1 MRLTTTSYAILGLLD
16 LRDWTAYDLAQQANR
31 SLAFVWPVSESQL
44 YAEPKRLEA
53 EGLIRISHAPAGPE
67 RTRQVFAI
75 TTAGRRALKEWLSSE
90 PTAPKL
96 QAEILLRCL
105 FAPSASAED
114 LAAALQATKDAV
126 IESHL
131 AGLQLVE
138 EYLHGNNPFPERTHA
153 NILWMTLVRDLQVLI
168 IDWADHA
175 IEQVNDWEDSTR
187 GGAQRNVA
195 DQLAALPEAARKR
208 GLAR

>member
-16 LRDWTAYDLAQQANR
+16 VRDWTAYDLAQQANR

-44 YAEPKRLEA
+44 YAEPKRLAA

-75 TTAGRRALKEWLSSE
+75 TPVGRRALREWLSSE

-105 FAPSASAED
+105 FAPSATAED
-114 LAAALQATKDAV
+114 LSAALYSTRKAV
-126 IESHL
+126 TESHL

-138 EYLHGNNPFPERTHA
+138 KYLEGNNPFPERTHA
-153 NILWMTLVRDLQVLI
+153 NILWMTLVRDLHVLL
-168 IDWADHA
+168 IDWADRA
-175 IEQVNDWEDSTR
+175 IEQVDQWEDSAR
-187 GGAQRNVA
+187 GGDHRDVA
-195 DQLAALPEAARKR
+195 DQLAALPEAARTR
-208 GLAR
+208 GLTR